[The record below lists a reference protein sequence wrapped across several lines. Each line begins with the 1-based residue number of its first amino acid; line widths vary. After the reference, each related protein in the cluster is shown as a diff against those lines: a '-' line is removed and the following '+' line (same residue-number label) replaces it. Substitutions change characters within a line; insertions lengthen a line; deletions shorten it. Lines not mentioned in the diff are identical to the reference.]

1 MSGFHGIPVNLEF
14 NIDGFYCIYTHKTN
28 VYCVNFEFM

>member
-14 NIDGFYCIYTHKTN
+14 NIDGFYCIYIHTN
-28 VYCVNFEFM
+28 VYCANFEFK